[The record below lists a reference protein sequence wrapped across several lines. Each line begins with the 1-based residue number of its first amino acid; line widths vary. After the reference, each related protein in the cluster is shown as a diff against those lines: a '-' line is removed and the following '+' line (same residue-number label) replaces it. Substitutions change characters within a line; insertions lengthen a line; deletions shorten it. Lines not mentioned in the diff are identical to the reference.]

1 MQKDAL
7 PDYAAGMDGVT
18 VDARADEP
26 KIELLGG
33 TIGTQVKDAMNADP
47 VVVQDSA
54 RMRDVI
60 RLMSRTDSSGLPIV
74 DEAGDLAGFISDGDV
89 ANYLGRHDIS
99 VIDTTLNFYRFVD
112 DSPLKGRLLTLLDL
126 NVMDIATKKV
136 VSVEADSAIDDACRV
151 LAERRIKKVPVV
163 RGGRLVGTLSRR
175 DIMRSLAEIV
185 DAVEESEAQ
194 A

>member
-1 MQKDAL
+1 
-7 PDYAAGMDGVT
+7 
-18 VDARADEP
+18 
-26 KIELLGG
+26 
-33 TIGTQVKDAMNADP
+33 
-47 VVVQDSA
+47 
-54 RMRDVI
+54 MRDVI